1 MTATP
6 LKPLTREEFDS
17 LRQGFESLQKQQ
29 EEGGVSSSVE
39 HKNAETQSADLK
51 SGRIPLNAA
60 AGNLKYKAYVMY
72 MAGLPWEQI
81 VEEIGVSKKTIQSWL
96 RKEECDRKEGGRL
109 L

>member
-29 EEGGVSSSVE
+29 GEGGSSSVGS
-39 HKNAETQSADLK
+39 HLADPVPADSK

>member
-29 EEGGVSSSVE
+29 EEGAVSSSVE
-39 HKNAETQSADLK
+39 SHVAEPAQADLK
-51 SGRIPLNAA
+51 SGKIPLNAA

>member
-39 HKNAETQSADLK
+39 HKEAETATDPK
-51 SGRIPLNAA
+51 SGKIPLNAA

-81 VEEIGVSKKTIQSWL
+81 VEEVGVSKKTIQGWL
-96 RKEECDRKEGGRL
+96 RKEECDRKDGGRL

>member
-17 LRQGFESLQKQQ
+17 LRQGFESLQKKQ
-29 EEGGVSSSVE
+29 EEGGMSSSVAQQA
-39 HKNAETQSADLK
+39 AETTPADLK
-51 SGRIPLNAA
+51 SGKIPLNAA